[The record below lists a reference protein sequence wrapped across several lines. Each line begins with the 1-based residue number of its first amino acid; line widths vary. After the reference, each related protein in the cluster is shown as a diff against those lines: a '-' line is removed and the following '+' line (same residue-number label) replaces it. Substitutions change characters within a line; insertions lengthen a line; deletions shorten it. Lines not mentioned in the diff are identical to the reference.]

1 MKTTIRIDQKLNG
14 PPARANGGIVAG
26 TIANYLEWPFETTI
40 RRPVPLGED
49 LTLEVKGDTAV
60 LWHDYSPLAEARRTP
75 GLVIPAPPAVSFEDA
90 LAVAPQ
96 YRGFL
101 ENVVPGCFVCGHKR
115 DGYDGLRIFP
125 TKVNDDGVVAST
137 WIPDATLSDGWWRVR
152 PEYIAGALDCP
163 GAFAIIG
170 DDAVR
175 MMVLGR
181 IALQIN
187 APVFVGQRYVVAGW
201 KLGDDGRK
209 HDAGTAIYA
218 EDGTVVAAAT
228 SRWIDVAT
236 QSMAGLDTVATTG
249 APPPQAVAA

>member
-1 MKTTIRIDQKLNG
+1 MKTTIRIHQKLNG
-14 PPARANGGIVAG
+14 PPGRANGGIVAG
-26 TIANYLEWPFETTI
+26 AIANHLEWPFETTI

-49 LTLEVKGDTAV
+49 LALEVKGDTAV
-60 LWHDYSPLAEARRTP
+60 LWHDFSPLAEARRTP
-75 GLVIPAPPAVSFEDA
+75 GLVIPAPPAVSFEEA

-96 YRGFL
+96 YRGFA

-115 DGYDGLRIFP
+115 EDHDGLRIFP
-125 TKVNDDGVVAST
+125 TKVNDDGVFAST

-152 PEYIAGALDCP
+152 PEFIAGALDCP

-181 IALQIN
+181 IAVQVN

-218 EDGTVVAAAT
+218 EDGTVIAAAMA
-228 SRWIDVAT
+228 RWIDVAA
-236 QSMAGLDTVATTG
+236 QPIAGEEIVPVQDAL
-249 APPPQAVAA
+249 QQRAAAA